1 MEISLTSGETET
13 VWTVVAGTRMHARV
27 SGSSGDGPAVVMVH
41 GLVVSSRYMIPAM
54 KRLALRHRVYAPD
67 LPGFGKSGK
76 PTRAADVP
84 GLSDALA
91 CWMRKLGLERSALVG
106 NSMGCQIIVELAVRH
121 PDLVERVVLQ
131 GPTMDPLARSTL
143 RQIGRLLLDAPL
155 ESPSLL
161 PIELLDYASAG
172 TGRAWRTFRH
182 ALADCIEE
190 KLTRVRAPALVV
202 RGSRDP
208 VCPQSWAEE
217 AVGLLPE
224 GQLVVL
230 PGAAHTANYS
240 ASDEFVRAVD
250 LFLCGNA

>member
-1 MEISLTSGETET
+1 
-13 VWTVVAGTRMHARV
+13 
-27 SGSSGDGPAVVMVH
+27 
-41 GLVVSSRYMIPAM
+41 MIPAM

-91 CWMRKLGLERSALVG
+91 RWMRKLGLEQSALVG
-106 NSMGCQIIVELAVRH
+106 NSMGCQIIVELAARH

-131 GPTMDPLARSTL
+131 GPTMDPRARSTL

-161 PIELLDYASAG
+161 PIELRDYASAG
-172 TGRAWRTFRH
+172 TGRAWHTFRH
-182 ALADCIEE
+182 ALADRIED
-190 KLTRVRAPALVV
+190 KLTRVRVPALVV

-208 VCPQSWAEE
+208 VCPQRWAEE

-240 ASDEFVRAVD
+240 ASDEFVRAIGP
-250 LFLCGNA
+250 FLCGNA